1 MVGYVHDTTKIW
13 RLWDPD
19 SGRVFQASDVLFDE
33 DTIDGSFAGL
43 EEVIKPLIDEEI
55 EEIDEVPDKEPEE
68 TQKTPATLPRDE
80 EAPTVAAGSPA
91 GEEESS
97 REALPRN
104 CGSDSGAQNELSAI
118 TSAADDP
125 SRPSPAP
132 HDGPRKHRFR
142 AYYLPPA
149 TVRAPETFE
158 EAAESA
164 HWQAAMREE
173 YSSLLENKTWETCE
187 RRDAH
192 QTGKHAIGCKWVFK
206 TKTNAD
212 GSLRYKARLVIK
224 GYEQVPGEDFDETF
238 APVARLE
245 TFRLVLALAAANGL
259 QIHQMDVVTAF
270 LNPDIDG
277 EVYME
282 LPPGVE
288 NSWLWPESTD
298 QIQEIPHDAIC
309 RLLKALYGLK
319 QAPRLWFK
327 HIDSFLK
334 KLGFHP
340 SDNDANLYIS
350 EDAWILL
357 YVDDL
362 LIVSKSE
369 RQIAEIKRR
378 LSDQYR
384 MTDLGAAKQF
394 LGLELRRYG
403 DKLYVGQH
411 RFALKVIRRFE
422 MHDAYPQTTPLDPGS
437 RLVKATK
444 GDRLVDANEYRALIG
459 SLMYLM
465 RATRPDLAFTLSA
478 LSKHN
483 EKPTSEHLQAA
494 KHVLRY

>member
-1 MVGYVHDTTKIW
+1 
-13 RLWDPD
+13 
-19 SGRVFQASDVLFDE
+19 
-33 DTIDGSFAGL
+33 
-43 EEVIKPLIDEEI
+43 
-55 EEIDEVPDKEPEE
+55 
-68 TQKTPATLPRDE
+68 
-80 EAPTVAAGSPA
+80 
-91 GEEESS
+91 
-97 REALPRN
+97 
-104 CGSDSGAQNELSAI
+104 
-118 TSAADDP
+118 
-125 SRPSPAP
+125 
-132 HDGPRKHRFR
+132 
-142 AYYLPPA
+142 
-149 TVRAPETFE
+149 VRAPETFE

-384 MTDLGAAKQF
+384 MTDHGAAKQF

-494 KHVLRY
+494 KHVLRYLKGTIEMALVYEKSMRNGPVEITNYTDSNWASDLNDHNSTFRYIFKLAGVVVTWSSQKQSLVVQSMTEAEYIGCSEVAREVVWLHRLLQDLQAEYPINPPLTLHADNQGSIKLTENSRFHGRTKHIEIRYHFVREAH